1 MVIPP
6 SWIEEFVQQVSYCL
20 FPQEVPAPLG
30 CHYHYE
36 IGCWEIALFPSQQRR
51 RGGVRQERPSPF
63 SFDIRQVLPL
73 FEELEHLDWVAMPI
87 SEENE
92 VGPHL
97 LIEGVVGNHPVLLRI
112 CSEIPLRFAQEQ
124 ELSVYEK

>member
-20 FPQEVPAPLG
+20 FPEEVPAPLG
-30 CHYHYE
+30 CHYHE
-36 IGCWEIALFPSQQRR
+36 ELGCWEIALFPSQRRR
-51 RGGVRQERPSPF
+51 RGYREERPSPF
-63 SFDIRQVLPL
+63 SFDIRQMLPL
-73 FEELEHLDWVAMPI
+73 FDELEHLDWVAVPM

-97 LIEGVVGNHPVLLRI
+97 LIEGEVHGNPVLLRI
-112 CSEIPLRFAQEQ
+112 CAEIPLRFVQEQ
-124 ELSVYEK
+124 QLSVQEK